1 MNHNEEVLI
10 IGADATSIT
19 TVLCKINV
27 FHAKVCFH
35 L

>member
-1 MNHNEEVLI
+1 MNHSEAVLI

-19 TVLCKINV
+19 TVLYKMNV
-27 FHAKVCFH
+27 VHAKVCFP